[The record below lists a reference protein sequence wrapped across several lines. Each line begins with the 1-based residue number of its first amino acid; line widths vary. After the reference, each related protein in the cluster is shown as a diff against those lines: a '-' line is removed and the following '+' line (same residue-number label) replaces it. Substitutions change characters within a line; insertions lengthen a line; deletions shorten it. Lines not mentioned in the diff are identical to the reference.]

1 MRFVHPCRRSARA
14 ARAWTIFE
22 LPQPALAAR
31 VQLRVALAHGVEP
44 LRKGG
49 RHPHTKMMMMTMV
62 MMMMAVVMT
71 IVVGAVPVRL

>member
-1 MRFVHPCRRSARA
+1 MRFVRPCRRSARA

-49 RHPHTKMMMMTMV
+49 RHPHTKMMMTMV

-71 IVVGAVPVRL
+71 IVVGVAHVRL